1 MEKARSPVTA
11 SCRSLLSRPSPP
23 HLRTRPQGRR
33 TARGPVLRARAG
45 TAGAKLGV
53 GKGGEVP
60 RCGVRGA
67 GRGPEPEGG
76 LRRLEAGVGRG
87 VGARRAEVRGWRLGP
102 TARAPPGPAR
112 AARPAPRQRAPP
124 PRAAAMAAWRVPA
137 SALGRPRP
145 AAPPP
150 PRDGAAFRRGRGVP
164 LCSAAREDGGGP
176 GPDSQGGQEEA
187 AKRPASQEL
196 TAAEWRIVELH
207 AAACAVRPR
216 PAHRPRPRAVRLR
229 GKAPPPET
237 PKPRPARASVLGP
250 CASSARPRPS
260 GVPPRPGPPPDASV
274 RRPVP
279 PPGAG

>member
-112 AARPAPRQRAPP
+112 AARPAPRPRAPP
-124 PRAAAMAAWRVPA
+124 PQAAAMAAWRVPA

-207 AAACAVRPR
+207 AAACAAGQLNYVD
-216 PAHRPRPRAVRLR
+216 PATGYMVFTQLAHLQR
-229 GKAPPPET
+229 GQCC
-237 PKPRPARASVLGP
+237 G
-250 CASSARPRPS
+250 SACRHCPYGQINVKDPS
-260 GVPPRPGPPPDASV
+260 KKKQFNSYF
-274 RRPVP
+274 
-279 PPGAG
+279 